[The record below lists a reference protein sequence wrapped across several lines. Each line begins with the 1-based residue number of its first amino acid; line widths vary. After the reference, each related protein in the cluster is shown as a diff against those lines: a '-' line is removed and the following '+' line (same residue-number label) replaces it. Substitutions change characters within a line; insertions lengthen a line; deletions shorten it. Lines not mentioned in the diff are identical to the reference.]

1 MRRTGV
7 NEVACLGETKSP
19 PRRERTGDRY
29 DEYRRPV
36 DGPATQSST
45 GGVTRRGVLAV
56 GAVGAAGGRTGRVLE
71 GRVAGQSDGREPDRG
86 YPRRFRFRFRRR
98 PLAKL
103 SDIKVGEAISATG
116 PDGAK
121 IIIAR
126 PTQDTVAAF
135 SAICTHQ
142 GCAVVP
148 AGKELDCP
156 CHGSVYNASTGAVI
170 NGPAPRPLAA
180 VNVKISGDNVI
191 AG

>member
-1 MRRTGV
+1 M
-7 NEVACLGETKSP
+7 
-19 PRRERTGDRY
+19 
-29 DEYRRPV
+29 
-36 DGPATQSST
+36 SST
-45 GGVTRRGVLAV
+45 HTPSAEPGHTAAQLTRRGVLAV
-56 GAVGAAGGRTGRVLE
+56 GAVGVTATALAACSKAATPGTGSQSGTGTPAGGGSSSPAAS
-71 GRVAGQSDGREPDRG
+71 G
-86 YPRRFRFRFRRR
+86 

-126 PTQDTVAAF
+126 PTQTTVAAF

-142 GCAVVP
+142 GCTVAP

-156 CHGSVYNASTGAVI
+156 CHGSVYNATTGEVI
-170 NGPAPRPLAA
+170 NGPAPRPLAK
-180 VNVKISGDNVI
+180 VNVAVSGDSVV

>member
-1 MRRTGV
+1 MT
-7 NEVACLGETKSP
+7 SP
-19 PRRERTGDRY
+19 IH
-29 DEYRRPV
+29 
-36 DGPATQSST
+36 DGTRSGRQL
-45 GGVTRRGVLAV
+45 TRRSALAI
-56 GAVGAAGGRTGRVLE
+56 GAVGLSAGTLAACSPATSPGSSGGSGPS
-71 GRVAGQSDGREPDRG
+71 G
-86 YPRRFRFRFRRR
+86 

-103 SDIKVGEAISATG
+103 SDIKVGEAIAATG

-156 CHGSVYNASTGAVI
+156 CHHSSYDATTGAVI
-170 NGPAPRPLAA
+170 AGPAPLPLPP
-180 VNVKISGDNVI
+180 VKVKLSGDEI
-191 AG
+191 LPG